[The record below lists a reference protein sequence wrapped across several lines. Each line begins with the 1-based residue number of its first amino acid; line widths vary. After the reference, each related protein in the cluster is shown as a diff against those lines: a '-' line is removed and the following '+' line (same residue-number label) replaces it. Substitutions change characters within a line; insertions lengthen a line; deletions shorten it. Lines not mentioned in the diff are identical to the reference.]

1 MAFLVDTSILVRL
14 ANTAD
19 ALHAV
24 ATRAVLE
31 LHQRGELLHITAQNL
46 VEFRNVATRPTKIN
60 GLGLSADETKAKAAK
75 FEVAFPLLPETPNIF
90 PAWKSIVEALG
101 VVGKQVHD
109 ARLVAVCHV
118 HGVTNLLT
126 FNVVHFAPL
135 AKFGAGVMIVDP
147 ASV

>member
-24 ATRAVLE
+24 ATRAVLK
-31 LHQRGELLHITAQNL
+31 LHQRGELLHIT
-46 VEFRNVATRPTKIN
+46 
-60 GLGLSADETKAKAAK
+60 
-75 FEVAFPLLPETPNIF
+75 
-90 PAWKSIVEALG
+90 

-126 FNVVHFAPL
+126 FNVAHFAPL
-135 AKFGAGVMIVDP
+135 ARFGAGVMIVDP